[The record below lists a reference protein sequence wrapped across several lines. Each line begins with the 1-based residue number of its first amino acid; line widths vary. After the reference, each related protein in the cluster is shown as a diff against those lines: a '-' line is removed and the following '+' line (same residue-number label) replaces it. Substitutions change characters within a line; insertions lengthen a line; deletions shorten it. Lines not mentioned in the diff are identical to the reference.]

1 MMTGILFV
9 TLLAPEKSTTTLVWV
24 LVVGLLVAGLGG
36 GGVISP
42 NFTLTLA
49 EVPPAMGGAAGA
61 ALQTGQRIGSSLGAA
76 LLITVYEL
84 ADGPLPADSA
94 LRASLITSLLV
105 LTAALA
111 MAYGSMRAGRGQE
124 AGRESP
130 GTQAVAQ

>member
-1 MMTGILFV
+1 MSSDGARPDGPL
-9 TLLAPEKSTTTLVWV
+9 

-84 ADGPLPADSA
+84 AKGPLDSDRA
-94 LRASLITSLLV
+94 LQASLATSLLV
-105 LTAALA
+105 LSAALA
-111 MAYGSMRAGRGQE
+111 MAYGSLRAGRAE
-124 AGRESP
+124 AG
-130 GTQAVAQ
+130 QAHAGQS